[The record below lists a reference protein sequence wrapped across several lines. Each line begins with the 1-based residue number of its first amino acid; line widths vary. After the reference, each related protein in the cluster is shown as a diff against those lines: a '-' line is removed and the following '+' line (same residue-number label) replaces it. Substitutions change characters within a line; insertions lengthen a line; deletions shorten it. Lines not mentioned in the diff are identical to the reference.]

1 MNTHTNPIV
10 PYVFGETLIRTVT
23 REGQPWFVG
32 KDVCEVLG
40 LGNVSMAIKG
50 HSKTGN
56 VGLDVD
62 EADIMNHDTR
72 SANGTIQ
79 GREVIIV
86 NESGLYALI
95 FKSRKPEARAFR
107 KWVTGTVLPS
117 IRKRGFYSHRT
128 DQLLSFVRELMEL
141 GFTAKDASIL
151 ARSEFPPL
159 TKREREAQA
168 VESKTQEALEELA
181 DPEGDLLL
189 SLLLPGVD
197 YRTADLFAL
206 LPAGHR
212 ILAFKTPRG
221 RATAIGQVMER
232 LNRLG
237 KVARVNAQYS
247 TFRLAD
253 PNKIVSMR
261 P

>member
-1 MNTHTNPIV
+1 MTITNPIT
-10 PYVFGETLIRTVT
+10 PFLFGETLIRIVNQD
-23 REGQPWFVG
+23 GSPWFVG
-32 KDVCEVLG
+32 KDVCECLG
-40 LGNVSMAIKG
+40 LNNHRMAIQG
-50 HSKTGN
+50 SSKSGN
-56 VGLDVD
+56 LGLDDD
-62 EADIMNHDTR
+62 EKGVMNHDTL
-72 SANGTIQ
+72 GGEQ
-79 GREVIIV
+79 GLLCI
-86 NESGLYALI
+86 NESGLYTLI

-107 KWVTGTVLPS
+107 KWVTSVVLPA

-159 TKREREAQA
+159 TKREREMQA
-168 VESKTQEALEELA
+168 VEAKTQEALEELA